1 MPKRSW
7 SHMSLARKISVLFG
21 TAVLL
26 TIAVTLIFPWLQ
38 MKALNE
44 QSMLWQAKRV
54 ASVTLQALDFVQ
66 TDFGQLQSQLNDR
79 WPALTSELGL
89 LEQERP
95 VLVAVGEEGPGFQSD
110 AIRRLATDRDQQYYW
125 RIQEDGRRFRF
136 AMAVRRTSIDM
147 HPDSLRGIIDIRI
160 AIPQV
165 QGAWNSV
172 ATVLAGASGAVLAIL
187 VFYMVTQRLVLTPV
201 RSLRKAAEQVSTG
214 DVGVRAN
221 IETGDEFQELA
232 GAFNDM
238 LSHLKSAQDEQ
249 QKINRSL
256 DVRLGELAETNVA
269 LFESNRLKSEFLANV
284 THELRTPLVSI
295 IGFAELLRD
304 AAEGK
309 KVDPARLARYS
320 DNILTS
326 GRSLLDIINDLL
338 DLAKIE
344 AGKLEVHL
352 SEFSIAELCR
362 DLLDFVGPLADKR
375 AQRIEAR
382 LADDLPM
389 CFSDSGKIKQIL
401 YNLLSNAV
409 KFTPKEGVISLTVSR
424 MGGDRVRLCV
434 ADTGPGIAAEHRE
447 TIFEKFRQLDASRT
461 REYEGTGLGLAITK
475 ELVHM
480 LRGSIR
486 IESEPGEGARFV
498 VELPNRVQQPGEKP
512 RIGLS

>member
-1 MPKRSW
+1 MYSRRW
-7 SHMSLARKISVLFG
+7 SQTSLARKISVLFG
-21 TAVLL
+21 SAVLM
-26 TIAVTLIFPWLQ
+26 TIAVTLVFPWLQ
-38 MKALNE
+38 MKALSG

-54 ASVTLQALDFVQ
+54 ASITLQTLDFVQ
-66 TDFGQLQSQLNDR
+66 SDWEQLQVQLDDR
-79 WPALTSELGL
+79 WPALAGELGL
-89 LEQERP
+89 DEQERP
-95 VLVAVGEEGPGFQSD
+95 TLVAVGQEGPGFQSD
-110 AIRRLATDRDQQYYW
+110 AIQRLATDRSQQYYW
-125 RIQEDGRRFRF
+125 RLQDEGRRFRF
-136 AMAVRRTSIDM
+136 AVAVRRTILDP
-147 HPDSLRGIIDIRI
+147 HPESLRGMIDIRL

-165 QGAWNSV
+165 QGVWNSV

-187 VFYMVTQRLVLTPV
+187 VFYMVTQRLVLSPV
-201 RSLRKAAEQVSTG
+201 RSLKEVAEQVSTG

-238 LSHLKSAQDEQ
+238 LSHLKAAQDEQ
-249 QKINRSL
+249 KKINRSL

-309 KVDPARLARYS
+309 RIDKQRLSRYS
-320 DNILTS
+320 ENILSS

-338 DLAKIE
+338 DLVKIE
-344 AGKLEVHL
+344 AGKLDVHL
-352 SEFSIAELCR
+352 SEFPIEELCR
-362 DLLDFVGPLADKR
+362 DLLDFVRPLADKR
-375 AQRIEAR
+375 KQRVEDH
-382 LADDLPM
+382 LADDLPV
-389 CFSDSGKIKQIL
+389 CYSDSGKIKQIL

-409 KFTPKEGVISLTVSR
+409 KFTPQEGMISLSVRRVGDDRIRLTV
-424 MGGDRVRLCV
+424 G
-434 ADTGPGIAAEHRE
+434 DTGPGIPAEHRA

-475 ELVHM
+475 ELVQI

-486 IESEPGEGARFV
+486 VESEPGEGARFV
-498 VELPNRVQQPGEKP
+498 VELPIRTETPREKSP
-512 RIGLS
+512 IALT